1 MARQGQLAG
10 AQQPGI
16 YRNCRGWPQN
26 KSHTASYSITT
37 SARIGSA
44 KRHSTKSIQNCK
56 LKTLKNILYFEWS
69 PLWHSIWYSFWHS
82 IWHSFWHSIWHSFW
96 QSIWHLIQTYFL
108 AFHYIVNFFLTFYL
122 ASILTFGL
130 AFFLHLDPS
139 VPHSIW
145 SWRYGVQCSLHSA
158 EKRREWWERV
168 KQGSKEARRQ
178 GVAPLL
184 KSRDPHWQVGKNT
197 QQERN
202 SMIHP
207 LRLFEC
213 SRCFIS
219 PGKAESDTKR
229 QNHSRHF

>member
-1 MARQGQLAG
+1 MAF
-10 AQQPGI
+10 
-16 YRNCRGWPQN
+16 Y
-26 KSHTASYSITT
+26 
-37 SARIGSA
+37 
-44 KRHSTKSIQNCK
+44 
-56 LKTLKNILYFEWS
+56 
-69 PLWHSIWYSFWHS
+69 
-82 IWHSFWHSIWHSFW
+82 
-96 QSIWHLIQTYFL
+96 LIFFL
-108 AFHYIVNFFLTFYL
+108 AFYLTF
-122 ASILTFGL
+122 FL
-130 AFFLHLDPS
+130 AFFLAFYLTFFLAVYLTSNSDILS
-139 VPHSIW
+139 GI
-145 SWRYGVQCSLHSA
+145 SLHCEFFSDILSGIYSDIRSGVLSA
-158 EKRREWWERV
+158 F
-168 KQGSKEARRQ
+168 GSKRAPQHLELAIWCPVLTPQCRKKTGVMGASEARKQ